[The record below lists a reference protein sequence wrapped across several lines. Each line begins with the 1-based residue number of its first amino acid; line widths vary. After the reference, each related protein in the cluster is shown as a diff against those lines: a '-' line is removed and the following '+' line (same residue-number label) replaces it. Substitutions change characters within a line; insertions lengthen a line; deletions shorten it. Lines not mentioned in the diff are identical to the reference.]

1 MDGAGKKTAAAIHQ
15 EVAREVN
22 QLLGRIF
29 AQRRKDGRT
38 DLEAVES
45 ALRTALHQA
54 GAGALSELLQF
65 EIPEADQRQLPCR
78 CGHQAQYQEIRC
90 KLILTIV
97 GAVRI
102 ARPYYLCYDEICP
115 SHVGRR
121 IGAKKQNRALIN
133 GRSARSSRSIT
144 SRTCLAKSF

>member
-1 MDGAGKKTAAAIHQ
+1 MPDDLATLETQRSEQKLGQDLVVLNDRICRLRPVAQECGGWTEQKKTAAAIHQ

-54 GAGALSELLQF
+54 GDAALSELLQF
-65 EIPEADQRQLPCR
+65 EIPEADQRRLPCP
-78 CGHQAQYQEIRC
+78 CGHHAQY
-90 KLILTIV
+90 
-97 GAVRI
+97 
-102 ARPYYLCYDEICP
+102 
-115 SHVGRR
+115 
-121 IGAKKQNRALIN
+121 
-133 GRSARSSRSIT
+133 
-144 SRTCLAKSF
+144 